1 MSKTIT
7 LRATLLVVAG
17 LALGSLAGCGGGST
31 PSPWAG
37 TYSVDLD
44 KTLAAN
50 PGAVLLGGAGK
61 PAETEVLAALQA
73 RFAPEAYRLELMAD
87 GGFLLV
93 VGEGEPTATLQGRWA
108 DEGTSLRLVTALAG
122 GEAPGEG
129 TGTTETVAI
138 ESPHLVLAQPDGS
151 KVYLKRR

>member
-1 MSKTIT
+1 M
-7 LRATLLVVAG
+7 
-17 LALGSLAGCGGGST
+17 
-31 PSPWAG
+31 
-37 TYSVDLD
+37 
-44 KTLAAN
+44 
-50 PGAVLLGGAGK
+50 
-61 PAETEVLAALQA
+61 LAALQA